1 MAIAHELKILDDK
14 VKVNQAQYGLDRE
27 AAKMTALSSDELEKY
42 VYVTGEDVGYKPGV
56 VEKVK
61 IWIFS
66 IRQSFFINV

>member
-61 IWIFS
+61 I
-66 IRQSFFINV
+66 

>member
-42 VYVTGEDVGYKPGV
+42 VYVTGEDLGYKPGV
-56 VEKVK
+56 VEEVK
-61 IWIFS
+61 I
-66 IRQSFFINV
+66 

>member
-27 AAKMTALSSDELEKY
+27 AAKMTPLSSDELEKY

-61 IWIFS
+61 I
-66 IRQSFFINV
+66 

>member
-1 MAIAHELKILDDK
+1 MAIAHGLKILDDK

-61 IWIFS
+61 I
-66 IRQSFFINV
+66 

>member
-42 VYVTGEDVGYKPGV
+42 VYVTGEDLGYKPGV

-61 IWIFS
+61 I
-66 IRQSFFINV
+66 

>member
-27 AAKMTALSSDELEKY
+27 AAKMTALSCDELEKY

-61 IWIFS
+61 I
-66 IRQSFFINV
+66 